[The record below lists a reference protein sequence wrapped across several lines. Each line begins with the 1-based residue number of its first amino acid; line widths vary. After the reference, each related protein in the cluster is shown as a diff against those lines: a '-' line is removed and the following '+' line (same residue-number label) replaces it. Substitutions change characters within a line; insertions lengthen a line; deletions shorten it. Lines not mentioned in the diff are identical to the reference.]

1 MIGKTQ
7 RVRFILIQILS
18 TRLNPTQTRKHMTH
32 YGVESERALI
42 ERPTK
47 LVSFNSVLKTFQS
60 TS

>member
-7 RVRFILIQILS
+7 SPIHFNSNSIDKIKS
-18 TRLNPTQTRKHMTH
+18 YTNPKHMTH